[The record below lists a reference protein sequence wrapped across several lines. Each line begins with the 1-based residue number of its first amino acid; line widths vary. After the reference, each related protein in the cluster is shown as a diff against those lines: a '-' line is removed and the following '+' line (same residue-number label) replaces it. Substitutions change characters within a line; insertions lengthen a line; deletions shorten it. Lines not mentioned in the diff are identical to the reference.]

1 MVWVWL
7 VLQATHL
14 GQPPP
19 SQIVACTFWRWRRAG
34 NVQWYETSA
43 QTPLIQ
49 KKWEEISQH
58 IITAVYRVYISVFF
72 FLIQTLCCEPPAFS
86 LGCPVHCHS
95 PALTLSGCNLQG
107 WARACRTL
115 SECYW
120 EGTRHQYFLQRAAQ
134 LGTDLSGAN
143 SAERGVPGLPV
154 CCKPRVWKEKETCNY
169 DFCRRIIIFN
179 NLRKW

>member
-7 VLQATHL
+7 GLQATLL

-19 SQIVACTFWRWRRAG
+19 SPIVACTFWRWRRAG

-49 KKWEEISQH
+49 KKREEISQQM
-58 IITAVYRVYISVFF
+58 ITAVYRVYICVFF
-72 FLIQTLCCEPPAFS
+72 FLIQTLCYEPPAFS
-86 LGCPVHCHS
+86 LGCPVHCRS
-95 PALTLSGCNLQG
+95 PALTLSGCNLLG
-107 WARACRTL
+107 WAAACRTL

-134 LGTDLSGAN
+134 LGTGLSGAN
-143 SAERGVPGLPV
+143 SAERGAPGLPV
-154 CCKPRVWKEKETCNY
+154 CCKPRVWKEEEATMT
-169 DFCRRIIIFN
+169 FAAE
-179 NLRKW
+179 L